1 MQKGKEKVLMTIS
14 NYRDAAKMARAIIP
28 VIKKFDN
35 KVYNKRLQTALQ
47 DDTKKRIY
55 CEKNNYIFRIYI
67 YDDTYTQITLAHLT
81 IKEALTD
88 EKRIRAEKITEKLN
102 ATYSDLLTQAYDLY
116 NILPQVDLYKTQ
128 LEFYKAKIEKI
139 VNNLPS
145 EIKDNFDLNYRVR
158 CY

>member
-14 NYRDAAKMARAIIP
+14 NYREAAKMARAIIP

-67 YDDTYTQITLAHLT
+67 YNDSYDQVTLAQLQVD
-81 IKEALTD
+81 KALT
-88 EKRIRAEKITEKLN
+88 ENKRIVSAEIINELN
-102 ATYSDLLTQAYDLY
+102 KKYSELLKDAYELE
-116 NILPQVDLYKTQ
+116 NILPQVDLYKSQ
-128 LEFYKAKIEKI
+128 LEFYKTKIEQI
-139 VNNLPS
+139 VSSLPYQ
-145 EIKDNFDLNYRVR
+145 ITDNFDLNYRVR
-158 CY
+158 RY